1 MTEKIS
7 VAGRRLDVT
16 HPDRILFP
24 DARKT
29 KRDLVDY
36 YARIAEIALP
46 HWRGRP
52 VTMQRFPD
60 GVDRDGFYQKNAPEY
75 FPDWIRRAELVKEN
89 GTTTYVVASEAATMA
104 YLATQGCIT
113 PHLGLARTDRPNHP
127 DRLIFD
133 LDPSDSDFAKV
144 REAARRTRDLLA
156 RLDCPAYV
164 QTTGSRG
171 FHVVVPLDRTAP
183 FDRVRALARRIT
195 ERLAG
200 EAPDLL
206 TVEQRR
212 GKRGSQV
219 FLDYLRNAYGQTAV
233 APYAVRARPEA
244 PVATPLD
251 WSEALGS
258 AGPRDYRLENIF
270 RRLGQKAD
278 PWRGMDA
285 RAISARALEDRL
297 DGLSRK

>member
-7 VAGRRLDVT
+7 VADHRLVTT
-16 HPDRILFP
+16 HPDKILFP

-29 KRDLVDY
+29 KRELVDY

-75 FPDWIRRAELVKEN
+75 FPDWIRRAELAKEN
-89 GTTTYVVASEAATMA
+89 GTTTYVVASGAATMA

-113 PHLGLARTDRPNHP
+113 PHLGLARTDRPNQP
-127 DRLIFD
+127 DRLVFD

-144 REAARRTRDLLA
+144 REAASHIRNLLA
-156 RLDCPAYV
+156 NLDCPAYV

-171 FHVVVPLDRTAP
+171 FHVFVPLDRTAP
-183 FDRVRALARRIT
+183 FDRVRDLARRIT

-206 TVEQRR
+206 TVEQRKE
-212 GKRGSQV
+212 KRGSRV

-244 PVATPLD
+244 PIATPLD

-285 RAISARALEDRL
+285 RAIAARVLEDRL
-297 DGLSRK
+297 DGLSRE